1 MSEEELEKL
10 VERNLAS
17 KTVSTTTG
25 LKVVEKIKEIAEKE
39 NVEFAI
45 AGGLAMHLY
54 GFERATKDV
63 DFLANKRLPVTVVRY
78 LSFGGERFE
87 IEIGGEKIDVD
98 WIMRRDDYK
107 ELYRQALADATDIKQ
122 WRILTPEWLVIL
134 KYIAGRSKDRLD
146 ILWLL
151 QQKSLV
157 KRRKVKENIEK
168 VIGKLGAVGFLLGL
182 QREYDLADVMGL
194 RAAGDENE
202 SYIPPDDEY
211 PEYNE

>member
-1 MSEEELEKL
+1 MSEEELQKL
-10 VERNLAS
+10 VERNLAE
-17 KTVSTTTG
+17 KTVSTETG
-25 LKVVEKIKEIAEKE
+25 LKVAEKIKDIADRES
-39 NVEFAI
+39 VEFAV

-78 LSFGGERFE
+78 LRFGGERFQ
-87 IEIGGEKIDVD
+87 IEIGGETIDVD
-98 WIMRRDDYK
+98 WIMRRDNYK
-107 ELYRQALADATDIKQ
+107 ELYRQALTDATDIKQ
-122 WRILTPEWLVIL
+122 WRVLTPEWLVIL
-134 KYIAGRSKDRLD
+134 KYIAGRAKDHLD

-151 QQKSLV
+151 QQKNLVNRKTV
-157 KRRKVKENIEK
+157 KRNIEK
-168 VIGKLGAVGFLLGL
+168 VIGTLGASGFLLGL

-202 SYIPPDDEY
+202 SYIPNDDEY

>member
-1 MSEEELEKL
+1 MSEEELQAF
-10 VERNLAS
+10 VERNLTA
-17 KTVSTTTG
+17 KTVSTATG
-25 LKVVEKIKEIAEKE
+25 LKVAEEIKRIADRE

-202 SYIPPDDEY
+202 SYIPLDDEY